1 MNADKA
7 NGGGIEPTSFARFS
21 WRQVLRIAAAAIPRR
36 TLALALLAALV
47 VTAAQLAR
55 AQTETVLYSFNG
67 PPDGEQPLA
76 SLIVDARGNL
86 YGTTNGGGLENA
98 CCGTVFKVTPAGA
111 EKVLYTFTLGADGNS
126 PETAGVVMD
135 KQGNLYGTTVSGGTG
150 CKGAGCGVV
159 FELTADRKEK
169 VLYRFRAQGNPGSAN
184 AVILDAEGNLYGT
197 TASGG
202 AGGWGTVFEV
212 TPPHTETV
220 LYNFTDGADGGNP
233 QSGLIVDRQG
243 NLYGTTS
250 QGGAY
255 DYGTVFELSA
265 TGTETVLYSFTGG
278 ADGGFP
284 LAGLVRDANGN
295 LYGTTYEGGAYGFGY
310 MGYGTVFELSQA
322 GKETVLYSFT
332 GGADGG
338 NPQGGLVRD
347 KQGNLYG
354 TTVGGGVPGC
364 VVDIGC
370 GVVFEVAADG
380 TEQLLY
386 SFTGGADG
394 ANPIAGLVL
403 DKKGNLYGTTELGGA
418 SGFGTVFKVVP

>member
-1 MNADKA
+1 
-7 NGGGIEPTSFARFS
+7 
-21 WRQVLRIAAAAIPRR
+21 V
-36 TLALALLAALV
+36 
-47 VTAAQLAR
+47 
-55 AQTETVLYSFNG
+55 AQTETVLYSFTG
-67 PPDGEQPLA
+67 PPDGEQPLD

-86 YGTTNGGGLENA
+86 YGTTNGGGFEHA

-111 EKVLYTFTLGADGNS
+111 EKVLYTFTLGADGAN
-126 PETAGVVMD
+126 PETAGVVLD
-135 KQGNLYGTTVSGGTG
+135 KQGNLYGTTVLGGTG
-150 CKGAGCGVV
+150 CRGSGCGVV
-159 FELTADRKEK
+159 FELTAAGKEK
-169 VLYRFRAQGNPGSAN
+169 VLYRFRHQGYQGSAN
-184 AVILDAEGNLYGT
+184 GLILDAGGNLYGT

-212 TPPHTETV
+212 TPPHSKIV
-220 LYNFTDGADGGNP
+220 LYNFTNGADGGNP
-233 QSGLIVDRQG
+233 QSGLILDAEG

-250 QGGAY
+250 QGGVY
-255 DYGTVFELSA
+255 GYGTVFELSA

-295 LYGTTYEGGAYGFGY
+295 LYGTTYEGGAYGFGD

-364 VVDIGC
+364 VVDMGC

-380 TEQLLY
+380 TEQSLY
-386 SFTGGADG
+386 GFTGGADG